1 MKKQLLAL
9 TSAVTTLS
17 SIGFTPRAQ
26 AEFSHNF
33 YCSPPHNP
41 TRWEYHHPDY
51 KWSCGCEC
59 YIKED
64 YSPPKDLEGIEEID
78 HPTHE
83 KFYNELE
90 LTTDPLTPGYT
101 DYLDVLKSFIRFPA
115 PNDIHGDEDKW
126 QAKGERACEELEQ
139 SDNSMSTVID
149 RQITKGKNI
158 VDESKLATPAIG
170 FNNHVAPYLA
180 AAFTKCPKFSDF
192 AKIQLQRIND
202 GRVDI

>member
-9 TSAVTTLS
+9 TTAITTLS
-17 SIGFTPRAQ
+17 SIGFTPSAQ

-33 YCSPPHNP
+33 YCSKPQKPIN
-41 TRWEYHHPDY
+41 WKSYSPDH
-51 KWSCGCEC
+51 KWSCVCEC
-59 YIKED
+59 YIKRND
-64 YSPPKDLEGIEEID
+64 NSPKNLEGIEEID

-83 KFYNELE
+83 RFYNELE

-101 DYLDVLKSFIRFPA
+101 DYLDVLKSFARS
-115 PNDIHGDEDKW
+115 PNDIHQNEDKW
-126 QAKGERACEELEQ
+126 QARGEKACEELEQ
-139 SDNSMSTVID
+139 SGNSMSTVID
-149 RQITKGKNI
+149 RQITKGKNTA
-158 VDESKLATPAIG
+158 DKSKLATPAIG

-192 AKIQLQRIND
+192 ARIQLQRIND